1 MFRCSCLWRPSPNKR
16 MAPSGQIFF
25 APFEFSFLYGSEV
38 IFNLW
43 DALALREVA
52 PLYWDGGVG

>member
-1 MFRCSCLWRPSPNKR
+1 

-52 PLYWDGGVG
+52 LCTGTVEWGDSQN